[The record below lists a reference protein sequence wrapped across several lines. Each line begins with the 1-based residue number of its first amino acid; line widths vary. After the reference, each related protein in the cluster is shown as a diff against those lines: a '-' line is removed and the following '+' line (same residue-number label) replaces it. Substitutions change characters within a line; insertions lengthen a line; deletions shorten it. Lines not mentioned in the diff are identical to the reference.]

1 MHNEQIFTPEHVVY
15 TMFEELEY
23 KDDKVRKK
31 HVIDNSCGNGAILK
45 LIVRKYITTCILCG
59 LSKEETVSELETY
72 IHGIEI
78 DENLYNQ
85 TIKKL
90 DNIAK
95 EYSLGNVKWDIV
107 CGDAMYIHTYDN
119 KMDYVIGNP
128 PYCNIHDIPEEKRD
142 YVKQYKFA
150 NGGMTDMYLV
160 FFEIGINML
169 NENGKL
175 AYITPNSW
183 LTSTAGTNFRKYL
196 KDSKTLIEIYQYGHY
211 KVFEKANTYTCITL
225 LSKTSKTNNV
235 FICQRYIE
243 NPDILVQ
250 TTTIKVSME
259 NLDECMIDGKIYL
272 TDQNTLNTLKKINE
286 VTNKIKK
293 NKNRIRVKNG
303 FATLNDKL
311 FIIDEYHNKRNA
323 NILRVCKASN
333 REKHYF
339 FYPYDENGKPMKL
352 SEIDSELVNFMK
364 KKAIELKVDINKPN
378 WYLYGRTQAL
388 NDVKYDKLSINNLIR
403 HNDDVKIQFLG
414 SDNKKQFGVY
424 SGYYIPIYNK
434 DIENKVMSIM
444 TNGFSKDFVEYIKAV
459 GKYKNG
465 GYYTFSSKELE
476 MWLNYYIFSKNLK
489 LFEN

>member
-31 HVIDNSCGNGAILK
+31 HIIDNSCGNGAILK

-150 NGGMTDMYLV
+150 DGGMTDMYLV

-175 AYITPNSW
+175 AYITPNS
-183 LTSTAGTNFRKYL
+183 
-196 KDSKTLIEIYQYGHY
+196 
-211 KVFEKANTYTCITL
+211 
-225 LSKTSKTNNV
+225 
-235 FICQRYIE
+235 
-243 NPDILVQ
+243 
-250 TTTIKVSME
+250 
-259 NLDECMIDGKIYL
+259 
-272 TDQNTLNTLKKINE
+272 
-286 VTNKIKK
+286 
-293 NKNRIRVKNG
+293 
-303 FATLNDKL
+303 
-311 FIIDEYHNKRNA
+311 
-323 NILRVCKASN
+323 
-333 REKHYF
+333 
-339 FYPYDENGKPMKL
+339 
-352 SEIDSELVNFMK
+352 
-364 KKAIELKVDINKPN
+364 
-378 WYLYGRTQAL
+378 
-388 NDVKYDKLSINNLIR
+388 
-403 HNDDVKIQFLG
+403 
-414 SDNKKQFGVY
+414 
-424 SGYYIPIYNK
+424 
-434 DIENKVMSIM
+434 
-444 TNGFSKDFVEYIKAV
+444 
-459 GKYKNG
+459 
-465 GYYTFSSKELE
+465 
-476 MWLNYYIFSKNLK
+476 
-489 LFEN
+489 